1 MHTHRHAHAYEKT
14 PDEKQTGSE
23 VQGKDLEKI
32 VEIFYV
38 VAVVLILNDL
48 LATGNNRMEYRLP

>member
-38 VAVVLILNDL
+38 AVVLILNDL